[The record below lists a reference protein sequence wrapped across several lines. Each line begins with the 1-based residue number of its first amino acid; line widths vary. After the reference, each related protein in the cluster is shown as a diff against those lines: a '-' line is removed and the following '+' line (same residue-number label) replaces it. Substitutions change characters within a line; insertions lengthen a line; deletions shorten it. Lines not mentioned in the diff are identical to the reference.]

1 VTPPRHT
8 WMRRTGDV
16 VEIGCPTTRKR
27 WTLTCT
33 GGHWDGEVD
42 AVCPGVPGVALPGD
56 IVDAQPSSKDDQG
69 ILESFPTSK

>member
-1 VTPPRHT
+1 
-8 WMRRTGDV
+8 MRRTGDV